1 MMLYVR
7 RGMMGGM
14 GTVFHLRESCAKA
27 MGSAEANVYALE
39 SPERVSH
46 WRKTFGVRKICIKC
60 RKAAGRGK

>member
-27 MGSAEANVYALE
+27 MGSAEANVYALRTHE
-39 SPERVSH
+39 DVDH
-46 WRKTFGVRKICIKC
+46 WRKTFGIRKICLKC
-60 RKAAGRGK
+60 RKAARRGK